1 MKNKKI
7 LLLFLLLII
16 TGCVGT
22 SSTGVFG
29 TGVTI
34 ALDPRTVG
42 TQIDDSIMQKNL
54 SAKLINMNN
63 PLTKLYQW
71 QINSGQLDGWTSY
84 HLAAGLFIAK
94 VAQWLG
100 ASDLWAVLWV
110 LIIGILWEIF
120 EVWVEGTH
128 ETYGTKKKWAYNTAA
143 DIIVEVGAAAWM
155 VW

>member
-1 MKNKKI
+1 
-7 LLLFLLLII
+7 
-16 TGCVGT
+16 
-22 SSTGVFG
+22 
-29 TGVTI
+29 
-34 ALDPRTVG
+34 
-42 TQIDDSIMQKNL
+42 
-54 SAKLINMNN
+54 MNN
-63 PLTKLYQW
+63 PLAKVYNW
-71 QINSGQLDGWTSY
+71 QISTGQLDGWTSY

-94 VAQWLG
+94 VAPWLG

-143 DIIVEVGAAAWM
+143 DIIVETAAAAWM

>member
-1 MKNKKI
+1 
-7 LLLFLLLII
+7 
-16 TGCVGT
+16 
-22 SSTGVFG
+22 
-29 TGVTI
+29 
-34 ALDPRTVG
+34 
-42 TQIDDSIMQKNL
+42 
-54 SAKLINMNN
+54 MNN
-63 PLTKLYQW
+63 PLAKVYNW
-71 QINSGQLDGWTSY
+71 QVSSGQLDGWTSY

-120 EVWVEGTH
+120 KVWVEGTH

-143 DIIVEVGAAAWM
+143 DVFVETAAAAWM